1 MPGDTGIWGNVLSG
15 VAGAGLQ
22 TLILFCG
29 VLGGLFLYR
38 KRREFKPRVRVGMSA
53 RISRADDQPPRLFA
67 RLHIVN
73 ESGGRARV
81 NASAILWSVSIPP
94 NEYPRFADETGD
106 FPLDYARGAVNPTIG
121 VMAGPD
127 GRTVRDLAMEPH
139 ECIDTEVLLVVHPLP
154 ELMALRAVID
164 HQRIGRLWPFF
175 WVPNM
180 KENATWASF
189 AYIDPAIITGTEYVA
204 LTSHEGAYPGRKMG
218 KLASEVD

>member
-1 MPGDTGIWGNVLSG
+1 MVGDTGIWGDILSG

-22 TLILFCG
+22 TFILLCG
-29 VLGGLFLYR
+29 VVGALFLYR

-53 RISRADDQPPRLFA
+53 RISQADNRPPRLFA

-81 NASAILWSVSIPP
+81 NASAILWSVTTPP
-94 NEYPRFADETGD
+94 NGFPRFEKETGD
-106 FPLDYARGAVNPTIG
+106 FPLDYVRGAVNSITG

-127 GRTVRDLAMEPH
+127 RRTVRDVPMEPL
-139 ECIDTEVLLVVHPLP
+139 ECIDTEVLLVVDPLP
-154 ELMALRAVID
+154 ELIALRAVID

-175 WVPNM
+175 WVPDL

-189 AYIDPAIITGTEYVA
+189 AYIDPATITGTEYVA
-204 LTSHEGAYPGRKMG
+204 LTSHEGA
-218 KLASEVD
+218 